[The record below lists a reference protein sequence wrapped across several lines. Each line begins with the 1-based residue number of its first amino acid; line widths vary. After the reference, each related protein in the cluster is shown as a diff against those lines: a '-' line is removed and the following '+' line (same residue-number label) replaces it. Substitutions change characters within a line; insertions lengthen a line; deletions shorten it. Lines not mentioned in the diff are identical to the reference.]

1 MIDAAT
7 GQQWGLT
14 DRVVADEA
22 LDTAIDQVTR

>member
-7 GQQWGLT
+7 GQQWGLI

-22 LDTAIDQVTR
+22 LDTAIA